1 VSPRLASEDAL
12 LELTEQAGIVLRAVG
27 RMHLDARELSTLEDR
42 GYVLVRF
49 AAQVAV
55 GAAPVSYLTTMA
67 IGEEA
72 GVTLEDLR
80 GALVAITP
88 VVGSARVIAAL
99 DSTDAA
105 WRMAHAR

>member
-1 VSPRLASEDAL
+1 
-12 LELTEQAGIVLRAVG
+12 LELAEEACIVLRAVG
-27 RMHLDARELSTLEDR
+27 RMHIDARELSTLDNR

-55 GAAPVSYLTTMA
+55 GAAPFSYLTTIA
-67 IGEEA
+67 TGDEA
-72 GVTLEDLR
+72 GVTLDDMR
-80 GALVAITP
+80 GVLVAITP

-99 DSTDAA
+99 ESTDAA